1 MSAIVAAVL
10 TVQQL
15 MARGKRQGNAV
26 LIVQAEEVS
35 KNMASIQMQFS
46 ASNVDKKDLFGEL
59 FHCRRALAEI

>member
-1 MSAIVAAVL
+1 
-10 TVQQL
+10 